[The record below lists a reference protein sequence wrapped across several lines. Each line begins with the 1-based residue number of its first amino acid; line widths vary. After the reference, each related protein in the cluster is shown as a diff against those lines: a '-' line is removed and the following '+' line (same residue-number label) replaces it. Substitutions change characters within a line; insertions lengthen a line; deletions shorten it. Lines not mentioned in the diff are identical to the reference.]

1 MTRLPLFLAILCL
14 LFASSCG
21 DDAPSAAAPPAQA
34 AAVNVRVATAEKR
47 ELYDETTAIGTLRS
61 QESVDLS
68 ANVAERV
75 ESLHFDDGEE
85 VKKGQLLA
93 LLAGD
98 EESAAIAM
106 AEAGLKEEERE
117 VSRLEILTER
127 DAVAQVTLDERR
139 TRSDIARASL
149 ARMQAMLDDRRIVAP
164 FDGVVGLRRI
174 SPGAMVEPGTVI
186 TTIDQIDPMKLDF
199 QVPEVFLSELSP
211 GTSLEA
217 QSAAFPEESFEATVT
232 TVDSRVDPVTRSVS
246 VRALIPNPEKRLL
259 PGMLLTVQL
268 QRNRREA
275 LIIPE
280 RAVVPLGSSQ
290 SAYVVRDG
298 TVRLTEIKPGARIP
312 GFLEVLSGVTEGEQI
327 VTDGILSLRDGAAVT
342 IAGPFEG
349 ASPAFD
355 PTAAPRL

>member
-1 MTRLPLFLAILCL
+1 MTRLPLFLAIFCL

-21 DDAPSAAAPPAQA
+21 DDAPSAAAPPAPA

-290 SAYVVRDG
+290 SVYVVRDG

-327 VTDGILSLRDGAAVT
+327 VTDGILSLRDGATVT